1 MNKSN
6 YKSFKRNQ
14 NLLNGN
20 KIGNAMKIIN
30 KEIVQFIKNIMTD
43 CDVNTDIIYYKLEF
57 KDMCYKILLFN
68 SETGTIAG
76 KAWSLTEF
84 LELCSNKKIEFEIN
98 IIVRKLLIK
107 LEEPKSTNTHGTT
120 LPIWI

>member
-1 MNKSN
+1 MNNTNHQSL
-6 YKSFKRNQ
+6 KRKQ

-30 KEIVQFIKNIMTD
+30 KEIVQFIKNIMND
-43 CDVNTDIIYYKLEF
+43 CNVNTDTIYYKLEF

-107 LEEPKSTNTHGTT
+107 LEETKSINAHGTT
-120 LPIWI
+120 IPIWI